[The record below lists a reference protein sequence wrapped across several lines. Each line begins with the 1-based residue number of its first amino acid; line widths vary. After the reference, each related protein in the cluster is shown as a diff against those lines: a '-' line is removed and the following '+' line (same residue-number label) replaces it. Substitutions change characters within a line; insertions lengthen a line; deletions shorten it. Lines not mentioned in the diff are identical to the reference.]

1 MSASALAIATNNGD
15 LGGGEIMLLR
25 IARALRAL
33 GVEPVVL
40 TPSTPGD
47 LAAAARAEGLV
58 VTELECRDRRGYAA
72 ALLRW
77 RLAHRDLP
85 LWCNGL
91 LPATA
96 TAGIGPRIVHLHRV
110 PSSRGQRAA
119 ARLAAAGARQVVV
132 PSELLARLTPGARV
146 LPNWTDGL
154 TARDHATVGTPAR
167 IGFLG
172 RLTEEKGAHVLARAL
187 EILLA
192 QGRDLR
198 LVVAGEARFAAED
211 DGAAR
216 ALARLGNRVELL
228 GWTSPQEL
236 LDQVDVAAFP
246 SVVPESFGMV
256 AAEAMGAGTPF
267 VVSDAGAL
275 PEVVGTGHPYVARA
289 GDAEDLARQI
299 ARALDATE
307 EERRAATSAAR
318 SRWQQRYSPAAG
330 TDRVRA
336 LLRACGAPFPAPQEE
351 PA

>member
-1 MSASALAIATNNGD
+1 MNPTALAIATNNGD

-33 GVEPVVL
+33 GVEPLVL
-40 TPSTPGD
+40 TSSTPGD
-47 LAAAARAEGLV
+47 LAAAAREEGLA
-58 VTELECRDRRGYAA
+58 VTELECRGRRGYAA

-119 ARLAAAGARQVVV
+119 ARLAAVGARQVVV
-132 PSELLARLTPGARV
+132 PSELLARLIPGARV
-146 LPNWTDGL
+146 LPNWTDDL
-154 TARDHATVGTPAR
+154 TLRADAPLHVPAR

-172 RLTEEKGAHVLARAL
+172 RLTEEKGADVLARAV
-187 EILLA
+187 EILLE

-198 LVVAGEARFAAED
+198 LVVAGEARFAAD
-211 DGAAR
+211 GDGAAQ
-216 ALARLGNRVELL
+216 ALARLGDRVELL

-299 ARALDATE
+299 ARALDASEDEQRT
-307 EERRAATSAAR
+307 ATSAAR
-318 SRWQQRYSPAAG
+318 SRWEQRYSPAAG
-330 TDRVRA
+330 RDRVRA
-336 LLRACGAPFPAPQEE
+336 LLRACGAPFPVPQEKQ
-351 PA
+351 A